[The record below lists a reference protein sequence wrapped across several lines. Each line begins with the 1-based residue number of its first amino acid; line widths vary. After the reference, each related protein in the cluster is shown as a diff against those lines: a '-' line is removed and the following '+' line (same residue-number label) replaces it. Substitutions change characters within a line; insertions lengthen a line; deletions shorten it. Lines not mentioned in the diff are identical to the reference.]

1 MWEPHMQ
8 RKTYPK
14 AQHFMSRLG
23 HSAENPMLKNIT
35 LLQLEMV

>member
-1 MWEPHMQ
+1 MQ

-14 AQHFMSRLG
+14 AQHFISKLG
-23 HSAENPMLKNIT
+23 HNTENPMLKNIT